1 MAIVIDTAVGGSSD
15 ERQATRCVAAQQTKV
30 SAPRFGILKVTPHMH
45 IKKQRLL
52 TPGPTPLYPPA
63 LHAMMASDIHHRT
76 EDFRKAYRSCLADLK
91 EVMGTAN
98 DVLMFAASGTGA
110 MDATVSNLFS
120 KGDKVIVCVA
130 GKFGERW
137 AEIAKAYG
145 LDAKVLTVP
154 YGQAVSADQVA
165 SALAEDPAVKAVFVQ
180 ASETSTGAAHDVKAM
195 GAAVARTGAILI
207 VDAITGIGTMP
218 LDIDG
223 WGLDVVI
230 GGSQKAFMIPPGLA
244 FLSISPKAW
253 KFADTATLP
262 HYYFNLKKEKKSGDA
277 GESSWTPSTALIL
290 AMAEALR
297 YVKQIG
303 MAHLVENAQ
312 MLAAA
317 TRAAVVR
324 LGLDLF
330 APDSP
335 GSSVTAVR
343 APAGMDSGIIVKE
356 FKNRFGAIIANG
368 QGSMKGQIFRIAH
381 LGYFDFSD
389 LFAMIAG
396 LEIILNANGFPV
408 TYGTGVAAVQEAYE
422 HAAVKPQPVGA

>member
-1 MAIVIDTAVGGSSD
+1 
-15 ERQATRCVAAQQTKV
+15 
-30 SAPRFGILKVTPHMH
+30 MH
-45 IKKQRLL
+45 IRKQRLL

-91 EVMGTAN
+91 EVMGTAH
-98 DVLMFAASGTGA
+98 DLLMFAASGTGA

-120 KGDKVIVCVA
+120 KGDKVIVCSA

-145 LDAKVLTVP
+145 LDANVLTVP
-154 YGQAVSADQVA
+154 YGKVVA
-165 SALAEDPAVKAVFVQ
+165 PAQLEAALAMEPATKGVFVQ
-180 ASETSTGAAHDVKAM
+180 ASETSTGAAHDVRAM
-195 GAAVARTGAILI
+195 AQAVAKTNAIFV
-207 VDAITGIGTMP
+207 VDAITGLGTMP

-223 WGLDVVI
+223 WGLDVLI

-253 KFADTATLP
+253 KFTESSTLP

-277 GESSWTPSTALIL
+277 GESSWTPATSLIL
-290 AMAEALR
+290 ALAEALR
-297 YVKQIG
+297 YIKQLG
-303 MAHLVENAQ
+303 MPKLIENAQ
-312 MLAAA
+312 MLAQA
-317 TRAAVVR
+317 TRAAAIR
-324 LGLDLF
+324 MGLELF

-335 GSSVTAVR
+335 AASATAIK
-343 APAGMDSGIIVKE
+343 APAGMDSGVIVKE
-356 FKNRFGAIIANG
+356 FRSRFGAVIANG

-381 LGYFDFSD
+381 LGYFDFAD
-389 LFAMIAG
+389 LFAVIAG

-408 TYGTGVAAVQEAYE
+408 KYGTGVAAVEEIYE
-422 HAAVKPQPVGA
+422 QAAVKQPVSA